1 MSRGH
6 VSLKNLLL
14 PNRRLSAS
22 LPTAPLFQRIDMA
35 LDKALVY
42 LIACNAG

>member
-1 MSRGH
+1 MI
-6 VSLKNLLL
+6 
-14 PNRRLSAS
+14 PNGKRRALCGLSAS